1 MPKNNTLEHIFNIAR
16 TNEEKG
22 AEFYASL
29 AEKAENLRI
38 KDIFIKLSRE
48 ELEHKAAFEKIIQM
62 EIGTS
67 SEEMPESENK
77 LLNTIVSA
85 GVFQD
90 LAGGEV
96 LSAIDAL
103 AIGIQAEKDSILLY
117 HEIYK
122 QVKSQVA
129 KSMLSILLE
138 EEKMH
143 LVSLREQMDGLQE
156 EIKR

>member
-1 MPKNNTLEHIFNIAR
+1 M
-16 TNEEKG
+16 
-22 AEFYASL
+22 
-29 AEKAENLRI
+29 
-38 KDIFIKLSRE
+38 
-48 ELEHKAAFEKIIQM
+48 KIIQM

-143 LVSLREQMDGLQE
+143 LVSLREQMDGLQ
-156 EIKR
+156 